1 MDKDYWIKK
10 LDMEEHIEGG
20 YVKPVYESPY
30 KINVQGERSI
40 CTSIYFL
47 ITEESFSHF
56 HSLKSDEIWYYHAG
70 KALTI
75 TIITPNGELQERKL
89 GLNIDNGENPHIL
102 VPAGSI
108 FAAHIPNGGGC
119 TLVSC
124 MVSYGFDYQD
134 FKLYKKDELIQLY
147 SDFRDI
153 IEKLAT

>member
-1 MDKDYWIKK
+1 MNKDYWIKK

-20 YVKPVYESPY
+20 YVKAVYESNY
-30 KINVQGERSI
+30 KINVPEERSI

-47 ITEESFSHF
+47 ITDKSFSHF
-56 HSLKSDEIWYYHAG
+56 HSLKSDEIWYFHAG
-70 KALTI
+70 KALSL
-75 TIITPNGELQERKL
+75 TIITPNGELQEWKL
-89 GLNIDNGENPHIL
+89 GLDLDNGERPHVL

-108 FAAHIPNGGGC
+108 FAAHIPESKGY

-134 FKLYKKDELIQLY
+134 FKLYKKGELIELFPKY
-147 SDFRDI
+147 RDI